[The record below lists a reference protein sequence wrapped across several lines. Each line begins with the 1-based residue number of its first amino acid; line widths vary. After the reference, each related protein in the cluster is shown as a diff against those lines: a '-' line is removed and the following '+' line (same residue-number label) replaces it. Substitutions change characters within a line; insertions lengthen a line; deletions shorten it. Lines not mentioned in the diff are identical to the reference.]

1 MKCWNTLFL
10 FRSTCVLVKLCRWA
24 IFWLRTWGS
33 KMCVCKNVCV
43 CTCVCVCVCV
53 CTCMLVQGP
62 AGTYKHRLA
71 VMCLLLLGSG
81 KVEGN
86 SHSSTLLLEILVNA
100 WQDEE
105 SGKQVRVWEVPS
117 LQWARIVLELSHS
130 VLSWQHNPTL
140 PLYTLGYSCPG
151 FSSWPRGSLP
161 EAPSWPRALSPQAEP
176 LTILW
181 VLVPESDCQDCLLAS
196 LTVVSF

>member
-1 MKCWNTLFL
+1 MFLSSYVDELYFGSEHEEIKC
-10 FRSTCVLVKLCRWA
+10 VYV
-24 IFWLRTWGS
+24 
-33 KMCVCKNVCV
+33 KMCVCAR
-43 CTCVCVCVCV
+43 VCVCVCV

-105 SGKQVRVWEVPS
+105 SGKQVRV
-117 LQWARIVLELSHS
+117 
-130 VLSWQHNPTL
+130 
-140 PLYTLGYSCPG
+140 
-151 FSSWPRGSLP
+151 
-161 EAPSWPRALSPQAEP
+161 
-176 LTILW
+176 
-181 VLVPESDCQDCLLAS
+181 
-196 LTVVSF
+196 